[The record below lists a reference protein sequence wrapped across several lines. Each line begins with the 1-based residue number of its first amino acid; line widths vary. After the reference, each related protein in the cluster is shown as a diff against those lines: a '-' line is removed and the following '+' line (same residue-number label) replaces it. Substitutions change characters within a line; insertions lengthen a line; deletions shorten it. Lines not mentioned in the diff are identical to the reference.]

1 MGDASGRAVWAMV
14 REQFRLAE
22 RTAAMTA
29 QVLVPRTQK
38 NRPCGRLSKR
48 EQMGCISNNTYE
60 LEVLQK

>member
-1 MGDASGRAVWAMV
+1 MSDASACAVWAMV

-22 RTAAMTA
+22 RTAVMTA

-48 EQMGCISNNTYE
+48 GADGPLSR
-60 LEVLQK
+60 KG

>member
-1 MGDASGRAVWAMV
+1 MSDASARAVWAMV

-38 NRPCGRLSKR
+38 SRPEAAKDFMNENL
-48 EQMGCISNNTYE
+48 
-60 LEVLQK
+60 

>member
-1 MGDASGRAVWAMV
+1 MSDESVRAVWAMV

-38 NRPCGRLSKR
+38 TALAGGYRNGERMGR
-48 EQMGCISNNTYE
+48 IP
-60 LEVLQK
+60 